1 MVKELT
7 AEFERKSKDTQQQQR
22 SQLNEAAVGNT
33 KLQSVIDNLRKE
45 LTQVLSERD
54 QKDSGSKTE
63 QDNLF
68 NEIKDKDTQIVEL
81 NAQIG

>member
-7 AEFERKSKDTQQQQR
+7 AEFERKSKDTQQQQQ
-22 SQLNEAAVGNT
+22 SQLNEAAACNT
-33 KLQSVIDNLRKE
+33 KLQSVIDNLSKE

-63 QDNLF
+63 HDNLL
-68 NEIKDKDTQIVEL
+68 NEIKDKDSQIV
-81 NAQIG
+81 

>member
-7 AEFERKSKDTQQQQR
+7 TEFERKSKDTQQQQR
-22 SQLNEAAVGNT
+22 SQLNEAATCNT

-63 QDNLF
+63 QDSLF
-68 NEIKDKDTQIVEL
+68 NEIKDKD
-81 NAQIG
+81 N